1 VSSYSDSPIVLSI
14 ICELACKVECHLL
27 SLLLPLLNSI
37 EDFRVSSQVALVMC
51 KDIWRYIWH
60 KQLKKSVLDI
70 QHELNIKLYKSGHR
84 GTLSIMSNRS
94 ELKNRLLS
102 VLKEIER
109 ERQYR
114 GLKDYVRNLK
124 QKEYLN
130 GKEKFIL
137 RGSSARLNRLQ
148 ADRRSKSL
156 GLVEFVPYDERDDRF
171 EDVQGDYRS
180 WDRSVGLF
188 F

>member
-1 VSSYSDSPIVLSI
+1 
-14 ICELACKVECHLL
+14 
-27 SLLLPLLNSI
+27 
-37 EDFRVSSQVALVMC
+37 
-51 KDIWRYIWH
+51 
-60 KQLKKSVLDI
+60 
-70 QHELNIKLYKSGHR
+70 
-84 GTLSIMSNRS
+84 MSNRS